1 MLNKIADDVWN
12 DKWDMENYRLVR
24 EAGKIFEFKDGKL
37 VAKKKRGGGPGR
49 PGFEVGDVIKP
60 TDFPSSLYFVGLF
73 ITMKMANA
81 EKPTKITVNIK
92 NAKALFDEMKI
103 SRGES
108 VAVSSPS
115 EPPAREPPA
124 ISEAE
129 PETVLSEVE
138 KAARDAAVRAGNTV

>member
-1 MLNKIADDVWN
+1 
-12 DKWDMENYRLVR
+12 
-24 EAGKIFEFKDGKL
+24 
-37 VAKKKRGGGPGR
+37 
-49 PGFEVGDVIKP
+49 
-60 TDFPSSLYFVGLF
+60 
-73 ITMKMANA
+73 MKMANA

>member
-1 MLNKIADDVWN
+1 
-12 DKWDMENYRLVR
+12 
-24 EAGKIFEFKDGKL
+24 
-37 VAKKKRGGGPGR
+37 
-49 PGFEVGDVIKP
+49 
-60 TDFPSSLYFVGLF
+60 
-73 ITMKMANA
+73 
-81 EKPTKITVNIK
+81 
-92 NAKALFDEMKI
+92 MKI

-108 VAVSSPS
+108 VAAPSPS